1 MESLLDRLIDDP
13 AIPLVVLLLAGG
25 AFFHARRRR
34 ANEIVSRDG
43 ESRRHL
49 TERLNLEL
57 TQDGF
62 DPASPEGRALFKARW
77 LEETQDPG

>member
-1 MESLLDRLIDDP
+1 MDSLLQTLSDDP
-13 AIPLVVLLLAGG
+13 ATLVLPLLLVG
-25 AFFHARRRR
+25 AVFLYFRSKK
-34 ANEIVSRDG
+34 ANEIVSLEG

-62 DPASPEGRALFKARW
+62 DPASPEGRTIFKERW
-77 LEETQDPG
+77 REETEEPT